1 MPEINEST
9 FAKYAISSIISV
21 ALAFN
26 YAKFSGNTK
35 PTHNQVSFQFNH
47 CTYNVESNL
56 SHS

>member
-26 YAKFSGNTK
+26 YAKFSGYTK
-35 PTHNQVSFQFNH
+35 PTHNQVGLIEIIVHIMLNPI
-47 CTYNVESNL
+47 
-56 SHS
+56 